1 MGRNISDP
9 NVQMLDTD
17 TNTSQQNQIG
27 VQIECDEDISDEEID
42 VASNKPHVDETGNL
56 TASIRQDK

>member
-42 VASNKPHVDETGNL
+42 VA
-56 TASIRQDK
+56 